1 MKHKQQLN
9 ERKVKALE
17 SIAESL
23 LFLKQLAGKM
33 VQFDDSEIDEHNS
46 SSLLSPLSSSS
57 SSTDDKEKMKGK
69 QMLPAKP
76 TKRKIG
82 FEI

>member
-23 LFLKQLAGKM
+23 LFLKHLAGKM
-33 VQFDDSEIDEHNS
+33 VQFDDSEIDEQNS
-46 SSLLSPLSSSS
+46 SSLSSPFSSSLM
-57 SSTDDKEKMKGK
+57 TDDKEKMKDK

-82 FEI
+82 FDI